1 MFYIGF
7 CNDEKKVLECCSCLD
22 ATTRHLFHFQLRRA
36 EICGDDAFLIHFEN
50 ASYVRTYVV
59 AVGDFGKESNIIW
72 SESRASPGEREPKN
86 DERRRLIFRSVRIP
100 HWPPQQQQ
108 QRHFARR
115 HVRLLCVLHGLQRCT
130 AQGHLPPRRQGGAHP
145 HAQRVLQTLAHAPV
159 GRQGGAAPQRTEKR
173 PGV

>member
-1 MFYIGF
+1 MLIMLFVDFMQNRNFIQKVDPKRMILVHGQK
-7 CNDEKKVLECCSCLD
+7 DEMGRLMSALMLQYN
-22 ATTRHLFHFQLRRA
+22 HM
-36 EICGDDAFLIHFEN
+36 
-50 ASYVRTYVV
+50 
-59 AVGDFGKESNIIW
+59 
-72 SESRASPGEREPKN
+72 PK
-86 DERRRLIFRSVRIP
+86 
-100 HWPPQQQQ
+100 Q